1 MQFCCPQ
8 CMIFFMSYVEEL
20 RAGRKIETEVKSI
33 SARWI
38 LSNLTANLQQHISCS
53 CPTRKHGTLLFRPN
67 SDLKAPL
74 TEALWKVR
82 NLQVNGGTTEN
93 YSEPALKSPDA
104 RLKRMVFDE
113 LNEQIHMQIKLLL
126 AKDAKTP
133 FDYRNLNIDQF
144 IQESNSEVWEA
155 ILLLTRSVSDRRR
168 TSKSDDPTRHTKTI
182 RQFYLL
188 CTLLFCTDE
197 RCSMP
202 LHTLL
207 ADMVESQGGTQLLIK
222 ILNRF
227 GVCSSSD
234 TLSRYI
240 QYRVNLKMEKPAI
253 SSESFMVVSA
263 DNIDFLHSYARVYCG
278 NQASGWHGTSIQA
291 VHPIPSLSQCEYNI
305 DQSHPANQV
314 SLYNGF
320 QPPERVRALTGSQ
333 SLTLP
338 VVSPP
343 NRVRALTGS
352 QSLTLPVVSPP
363 NWVRALT
370 GSQSMTL
377 PVVSPPERVKALTES
392 QSLTLPVVSPPNRMR
407 ALTGSQSLTLPVVS
421 PPERVRALTGSQSL
435 TLPVV
440 SPPNRVRALTG
451 SQSLTLPVVSPQNWV
466 RALTGSQ
473 SMTLPVIRPLER
485 VRVHTGSQ
493 SLTIP
498 HTQSQEL
505 A

>member
-1 MQFCCPQ
+1 MFIGEQLLSNHAILLPTVHN
-8 CMIFFMSYVEEL
+8 FFMSYVEEL

-263 DNIDFLHSYARVYCG
+263 DNIDFCTAMLVFTVVTRQVVGMAHLFRQYIQYHHCHSV
-278 NQASGWHGTSIQA
+278 NT
-291 VHPIPSLSQCEYNI
+291 
-305 DQSHPANQV
+305 
-314 SLYNGF
+314 
-320 QPPERVRALTGSQ
+320 T
-333 SLTLP
+333 
-338 VVSPP
+338 
-343 NRVRALTGS
+343 
-352 QSLTLPVVSPP
+352 
-363 NWVRALT
+363 
-370 GSQSMTL
+370 
-377 PVVSPPERVKALTES
+377 
-392 QSLTLPVVSPPNRMR
+392 
-407 ALTGSQSLTLPVVS
+407 
-421 PPERVRALTGSQSL
+421 
-435 TLPVV
+435 
-440 SPPNRVRALTG
+440 
-451 SQSLTLPVVSPQNWV
+451 
-466 RALTGSQ
+466 
-473 SMTLPVIRPLER
+473 
-485 VRVHTGSQ
+485 
-493 SLTIP
+493 
-498 HTQSQEL
+498 
-505 A
+505 